1 MLLAI
6 STVRPR
12 DIPAGD
18 NGTVFK
24 LTHTSSGWKETLLH
38 RFTGGSD
45 GQVPYSTLVLD
56 SSGHIYGTALLGG
69 KYEYGVVFEITP

>member
-1 MLLAI
+1 
-6 STVRPR
+6 
-12 DIPAGD
+12 
-18 NGTVFK
+18 
-24 LTHTSSGWKETLLH
+24 LH

-69 KYEYGVVFEITP
+69 KSNYGVVFEITP